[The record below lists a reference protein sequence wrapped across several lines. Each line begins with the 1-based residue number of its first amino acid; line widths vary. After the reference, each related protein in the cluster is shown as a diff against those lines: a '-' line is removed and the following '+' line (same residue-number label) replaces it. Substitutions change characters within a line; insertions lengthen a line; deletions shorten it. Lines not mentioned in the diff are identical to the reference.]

1 MRPVTSGAAAAQD
14 PALTALA
21 RAAADEVSDGMI
33 VGLGTGSTAEAL
45 VRELGRRVADGL
57 SIVGVP
63 TSERT
68 GVLARS
74 LGIPVRTLNDVLEA
88 GDRIVVGLDGADEI
102 DPSLNATKGRG
113 GALLFEKLVAISC
126 QRFVLIAGEAK
137 LVSRLGSRMPLPVE
151 VVALGWP
158 GTLARLRHLG
168 LNPRLRMTDMNGS
181 DAPSSYR
188 TDSQNLIFDCATG
201 ALSDPNATAAA
212 LKMTTGVVDHGLFL
226 GIAHAAYVVDADMT
240 VRELRPTVA
249 H

>member
-1 MRPVTSGAAAAQD
+1 MTDRAAAAPD

-21 RAAADEVSDGMI
+21 RTAADEVADGMI

-57 SIVGVP
+57 RVVGVP

-68 GVLARS
+68 GRLARS
-74 LGIPVRTLNDVLEA
+74 VGIPVRTLNDVLEA
-88 GDRIVVGLDGADEI
+88 DDRISVGIDGADEI
-102 DPSLNATKGRG
+102 DPMLNATKGRG
-113 GALLFEKLVAISC
+113 GALLFEKLVALSC

-158 GTLARLRHLG
+158 GTLGRLRDLG
-168 LNPRLRMTDMNGS
+168 LNPRLRLAAAGESGS
-181 DAPSSYR
+181 PAPYR
-188 TDSQNLIFDCATG
+188 TDSQNLIIDCATG
-201 ALSDPNATAAA
+201 ALADPGSIAAS

-226 GIAHAAYVVDADMT
+226 GIAHAAYVADADGG
-240 VRELRPTVA
+240 VRLLSPAVA
-249 H
+249 R